1 MTKNYLKASCFALS
15 LLLSSC
21 SGQALINKNPSLTSK
36 KDSLKT
42 SKSKT
47 WDFNDLNGWKDATQA
62 GEPNYSIKDGKLH
75 IFTNPDSWERVK
87 IKSTASFS
95 TGSYTWRVYAPAM
108 GEGDMSC
115 IAAFL
120 YHNDHHEL
128 DFEIAYGNQADR
140 KKLNTTSD
148 ELIVYMTS
156 QGNPE
161 YSFQSKL
168 KRENWYNLTLELTL
182 NDKKKYVATWKIDN
196 TTFTSAVLN
205 YGPRTK
211 FKILCSV
218 ENLSFAGDHIPYQQ
232 NYAWFDWVTFN
243 QN

>member
-21 SGQALINKNPSLTSK
+21 SGQGLINKNTSK

-47 WDFNDLNGWKDATQA
+47 WDFNDLNEWKDATQA
-62 GEPNYSIKDGKLH
+62 GNPNYSIKDGKLH
-75 IFTNPDSWERVK
+75 IFTNPNTWERVK
-87 IKSTASFS
+87 IKSTDAFS

-108 GEGDMSC
+108 GEGDMTC
-115 IAAFL
+115 IGAFL
-120 YHNDHHEL
+120 YHNDYHEL
-128 DFEIAYGNQADR
+128 DFEIAYGDETDR
-140 KKLNTTSD
+140 KKLNAASD

-156 QGNPE
+156 QGNPK
-161 YSFQSKL
+161 YFFQSKL
-168 KRENWYNLTLELTL
+168 KRENWYNLTLELTV
-182 NDKKKYVATWKIDN
+182 NDKKKYVANWKIDN
-196 TTFTSAVLN
+196 VTLTSTVLD

-218 ENLSFAGDHIPYQQ
+218 ENLSFAGDHIPYKK
-232 NYAWFDWVTFN
+232 NYALFDCVTFN

>member
-1 MTKNYLKASCFALS
+1 MAKNYLKASCFALS

-21 SGQALINKNPSLTSK
+21 SGQSLINKNTSTTSK
-36 KDSLKT
+36 KNVLKT
-42 SKSKT
+42 SKSRI
-47 WDFNDLNGWKDATQA
+47 WNFNDLNDWKDATQA
-62 GEPNYSIKDGKLH
+62 GEPNYSIKDGKLY
-75 IFTNPDSWERVK
+75 IFTNPNTWERVK
-87 IKSTASFS
+87 IKSTTAFA

-108 GEGDMSC
+108 GKGDMTC

-140 KKLNTTSD
+140 KKLNAASN

-156 QGNPE
+156 QGNPKF
-161 YSFQSKL
+161 SFQSKL
-168 KRENWYNLTLELTL
+168 IRENWYNLTLELAL
-182 NDKKKYVATWKIDN
+182 NENKKYVATWKIDN
-196 TTFTSAVLN
+196 VAFTSTVLN
-205 YGPRTK
+205 YGSRTK

-232 NYAWFDWVTFN
+232 NYALFDSVTFN
-243 QN
+243 EN